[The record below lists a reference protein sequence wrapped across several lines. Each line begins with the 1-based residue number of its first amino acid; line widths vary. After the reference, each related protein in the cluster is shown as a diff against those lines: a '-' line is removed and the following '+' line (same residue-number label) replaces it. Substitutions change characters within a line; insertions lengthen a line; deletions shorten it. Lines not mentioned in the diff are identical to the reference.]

1 MPSLLER
8 LREALAPNFTVER
21 ELGSGGMGLV
31 FLGHD
36 RSLDRSVAIKV
47 LRPELATAIAA
58 ERFVREAQY
67 LAGLNHPN
75 LVSVHLAGQA
85 NGLAYYIMDHI
96 DGKTLDTRLSEGAL
110 PPAEVLA
117 LGRDLLAALAAAHAK
132 GIIHRD
138 IKPGNIFLVGSGALL
153 GDFGI
158 AQGPDADGDPLT
170 RPGQIIGTLAY
181 MAPEQLSG
189 SAVTPQTDLYAVGL
203 VLYQA
208 CTGRRRDLLADPD
221 SDDWTDVPPTLI
233 PAPHT
238 PLQRAPEDRWDSA
251 KSVARALTGR
261 GAWLRRAPAG
271 AMVLTALAVFAGVYR
286 LGSPERAQTS
296 NVALYPFEVAGFS
309 DTALGAQLSR
319 LTASYLEALPGITV
333 APVRA
338 TFQSWRGS
346 SLPPGQRLAQLTGSP
361 AGAEYG
367 VWGVVRPAAGGI
379 EVQLQAVNAR

>member
-36 RSLDRSVAIKV
+36 LSLDRPVAVKV

-75 LVSVHLAGQA
+75 VVSVHLAGQA
-85 NGLAYYIMDHI
+85 NGLAYYIMDYV
-96 DGKTLDTRLSEGAL
+96 DGKTLDARLSEGAL
-110 PPAEVLA
+110 PSSEVIA
-117 LGRDLLAALAAAHAK
+117 LGRDLLGALAAAHGK

-138 IKPGNIFLVGSGALL
+138 IKPANIFLVGSRALL

-158 AQGPDADGDPLT
+158 ARGPDEDGDPLT

-189 SAVTPQTDLYAVGL
+189 SEVTPQTDLYAVGL

-221 SDDWTDVPPTLI
+221 TDEWTDVPPTLI
-233 PAPHT
+233 PALRT
-238 PLQRAPEDRWDSA
+238 ALQRTPEDRWDSA
-251 KSVARALTGR
+251 KSFARALTGR
-261 GAWLRRAPAG
+261 R
-271 AMVLTALAVFAGVYR
+271 
-286 LGSPERAQTS
+286 
-296 NVALYPFEVAGFS
+296 
-309 DTALGAQLSR
+309 SR
-319 LTASYLEALPGITV
+319 LFLA
-333 APVRA
+333 
-338 TFQSWRGS
+338 
-346 SLPPGQRLAQLTGSP
+346 RLAL
-361 AGAEYG
+361 
-367 VWGVVRPAAGGI
+367 
-379 EVQLQAVNAR
+379 